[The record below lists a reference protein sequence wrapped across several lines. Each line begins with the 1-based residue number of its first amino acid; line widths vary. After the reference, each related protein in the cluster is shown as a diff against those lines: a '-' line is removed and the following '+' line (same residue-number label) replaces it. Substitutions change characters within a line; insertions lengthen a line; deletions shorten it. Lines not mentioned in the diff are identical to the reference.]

1 MVPAPRALENRLQ
14 LPRWIAALFVVIIG
28 AASAA
33 ALVAPQL
40 QQHAYVG
47 QTNVGVITSVVDAP
61 DTAGRVGS
69 KAPDFL
75 WVQPSGETS
84 RLSALKGTPVV
95 LNFWATW
102 CRPCLAEMPRLE
114 PAARD
119 SPGMAFYEIAL
130 ALGFL
135 RVEDI
140 IQRAEDVALME
151 VCDEETVVKV
161 RLAPT
166 ARAVPHE
173 RKRILTSGCGR
184 GVTFSLD
191 VVPLPD
197 RGAGGMGVTPER
209 LMEWMEE
216 LLDKAAGYK
225 EHGGTHTAGL
235 FGPAGL
241 ELLVEDIGRHNT
253 VDRLAGVAILA
264 DIDTKGKAF
273 VTSDRISSEMLV
285 KTSR

>member
-1 MVPAPRALENRLQ
+1 MTAEVRRIDRPPPPRLYRDGTLTAL
-14 LPRWIAALFVVIIG
+14 
-28 AASAA
+28 
-33 ALVAPQL
+33 
-40 QQHAYVG
+40 
-47 QTNVGVITSVVDAP
+47 D
-61 DTAGRVGS
+61 
-69 KAPDFL
+69 KAPPPERAISLIVD
-75 WVQPSGETS
+75 GEE
-84 RLSALKGTPVV
+84 L
-95 LNFWATW
+95 ATIA
-102 CRPCLAEMPRLE
+102 C
-114 PAARD
+114 
-119 SPGMAFYEIAL
+119 SPIRVIAL

-166 ARAVPHE
+166 ARAVPHD

-191 VVPLPD
+191 VV
-197 RGAGGMGVTPER
+197 AVEGGMTVRPEQ
-209 LMEWMEE
+209 LMAWMEE

-235 FGPAGL
+235 FGRDGL

-253 VDRLAGVAILA
+253 VDRIAGEAILS
-264 DIDTKGKAF
+264 DLDTSGKAIL
-273 VTSDRISSEMLV
+273 TSGRISSEMLV
-285 KTSR
+285 KASRLGCGIVASRTSPTELAVSLAMEANVALCGYVRRDQLRVFHDAGRLNL